1 MRDFTRVFGALVALC
16 VAVLGYVNAPDF
28 DQSAKKQ
35 KVAESATAS
44 RSEDEKKSEVTEG
57 ETEREE
63 KPEEDQVEQKSEEDF
78 VKAPAVESEPEEDLI
93 AKSVLDLTIRVN
105 QLALEFSQL
114 QGQQGSV
121 ENSLGE
127 IRENLSALTGTL
139 QDINTKLSDVF
150 ALSVAGQGDRAEQ
163 EKLRQEIAE
172 VNSAVSRLENRL
184 NESELSRLFSPPTS
198 SDKRCAFKVFDTS
211 GACLLGVEGA
221 PFRIPPGVKEGD
233 FSRYRFYIPEARK
246 NSTNPELRNS
256 KDPRDNWIC
265 FEGLLI
271 PSEHFHIL
279 N

>member
-57 ETEREE
+57 EREE
-63 KPEEDQVEQKSEEDF
+63 KPEEDQVEQKSEEDL
-78 VKAPAVESEPEEDLI
+78 VKAPAVEPEPEEDLI

-184 NESELSRLFSPPTS
+184 NEKVKPETLSSQSPPTLN
-198 SDKRCAFKVFDTS
+198 DRRAKMVVLTHDNFPEEKLIFKDVPIREFDE
-211 GACLLGVEGA
+211 GFIFFVEGMWRRWPP
-221 PFRIPPGVKEGD
+221 PFRIHIV
-233 FSRYRFYIPEARK
+233 
-246 NSTNPELRNS
+246 
-256 KDPRDNWIC
+256 WI
-265 FEGLLI
+265 
-271 PSEHFHIL
+271 
-279 N
+279 

>member
-28 DQSAKKQ
+28 DQSANQ
-35 KVAESATAS
+35 KVAESATVS
-44 RSEDEKKSEVTEG
+44 KSEDEKKSEVTG
-57 ETEREE
+57 GEREE
-63 KPEEDQVEQKSEEDF
+63 KPEEQTKQKKSEEDL
-78 VKAPAVESEPEEDLI
+78 VKALAVEPEPEEDLI
-93 AKSVLDLTIRVN
+93 AKSVQDLTIRVN

-139 QDINTKLSDVF
+139 HSINTKLNDVF

>member
-1 MRDFTRVFGALVALC
+1 MRDFTRVVGALVALC

-28 DQSAKKQ
+28 DQSANQ

-44 RSEDEKKSEVTEG
+44 KSEDEKKSEVTEG
-57 ETEREE
+57 EREE
-63 KPEEDQVEQKSEEDF
+63 KPEEDQVEQKSEE
-78 VKAPAVESEPEEDLI
+78 VKALAVEPEPEEDLI
-93 AKSVLDLTIRVN
+93 AKSVQDLTIRVN

-114 QGQQGSV
+114 QGQQGSI

-150 ALSVAGQGDRAEQ
+150 ALSVAGSQGSQAEQ

-211 GACLLGVEGA
+211 GSCLLGVEGA

>member
-57 ETEREE
+57 ETERED
-63 KPEEDQVEQKSEEDF
+63 KPEEDQVEQKSEE
-78 VKAPAVESEPEEDLI
+78 VKAPAVEPEPEEDLN

-172 VNSAVSRLENRL
+172 VNSAVSRLEKRL
-184 NESELSRLFSPPTS
+184 NEKVKPETLSSQSPPTLN
-198 SDKRCAFKVFDTS
+198 DRRAKMVVLTHDNFPEEKLIFKDVPIREFDE
-211 GACLLGVEGA
+211 GFIFFVEGMWRRWPP
-221 PFRIPPGVKEGD
+221 PFRIHIV
-233 FSRYRFYIPEARK
+233 
-246 NSTNPELRNS
+246 
-256 KDPRDNWIC
+256 WI
-265 FEGLLI
+265 
-271 PSEHFHIL
+271 
-279 N
+279 